1 MIFEGLSDK
10 LQGALSKLK
19 SKGKLTEKDV
29 KDAMREVKLA
39 LLEADVNFKVVKDFI
54 KKVQERCVGQEVMQS
69 LTPAQHVIKIVNE
82 ELTTLMG
89 DVQSKVVISPKPPTV
104 IMMVGLQGAGKTI
117 TPAQH
122 VIKIVNEELT
132 TLMGDV
138 QSKVVISPK
147 PPTVIMM
154 VGLQGAGKTTTS
166 GKLGSY
172 FKKQGKRPLLVACDV
187 YRPAAI
193 KQLQVVGEK
202 LEIPVFNMGDK
213 ESPIN
218 IAKAG
223 LSHAIK
229 NNNDLVIIDTAGRL
243 HIDENLMD
251 ELKSIKSEVKPHEIL
266 LVVDSMTGQDAVNVA
281 ESFNEALGVDG
292 VILTKLDGDTRGG
305 AALSIRAVTQKP
317 IKFIGMGEKLDDLE
331 PFHPDRMASRILGMG
346 DILSLIEKAQENI
359 DLDKAR
365 ELEQKI
371 KKQDLDFEDFLQQME
386 QIQNIGPLDKI
397 LGMMPGIGNIK
408 DQLGDIDLNGKEMKR
423 TKAIIQSMTVEER
436 RNPNILNASRK
447 KRIAK
452 GSGNTVQD
460 VNRLIK
466 QFNEMK
472 KMMKMFTGSQKSMK
486 KRGGFAGLPFFK

>member
-19 SKGKLTEKDV
+19 SKGKLTEQDV
-29 KDAMREVKLA
+29 KTAMREVKLA
-39 LLEADVNFKVVKDFI
+39 LLEADVNFKVVKDFV
-54 KKVQERCVGQEVMQS
+54 KTVQERCVGQEVMES

-82 ELTTLMG
+82 ELTSLMG
-89 DVQSKVVISPKPPTV
+89 DVQSK
-104 IMMVGLQGAGKTI
+104 IM
-117 TPAQH
+117 
-122 VIKIVNEELT
+122 
-132 TLMGDV
+132 
-138 QSKVVISPK
+138 ISPK

-166 GKLGSY
+166 GKLGGY
-172 FKKQGKRPLLVACDV
+172 FKKQGKKPLLIAGDI

-202 LEIPVFNMGDK
+202 LDIPVFNMGDK
-213 ESPIN
+213 ESPVN

-229 NNNDLVIIDTAGRL
+229 NNHDLVIIDTAGRL
-243 HIDENLMD
+243 HIDEALMD
-251 ELKSIKSEVKPHEIL
+251 ELKSIKVEVKPHEIL
-266 LVVDSMTGQDAVNVA
+266 LVVDSMTGQDAVNVS
-281 ESFNEALGVDG
+281 ESFNEALGIDG
-292 VILTKLDGDTRGG
+292 VVLTKLDGDTRGG

-346 DILSLIEKAQENI
+346 DVLSLIEKAQENL
-359 DLDKAR
+359 DLEKAK

-371 KKQDLDFEDFLQQME
+371 KKQEFDFEDLLQQME
-386 QIQNIGPLDKI
+386 QIQNMGPLDKV
-397 LGMMPGIGNIK
+397 LGMIPGMGNIK
-408 DQLGDIDLNGKEMKR
+408 DQLGDVDLNGKEMKR
-423 TKAIIQSMTVEER
+423 SRAIIQSMTPDER
-436 RNPNILNASRK
+436 IDPSLLNASRK

-452 GSGNTVQD
+452 GSGTSVQD
-460 VNRLIK
+460 VNRMIK
-466 QFNEMK
+466 QLNEMK